1 MHSRLLT
8 WLPLL
13 LCCCTLLFGS
23 NPAWADNA
31 LSQLLRMPRAS
42 LLVDSNDPASRIS
55 YQSDIQRVPASTL
68 KILTS
73 WLAIQ
78 QWGLEHRFHTD
89 FFVDKQHNLW
99 IKGYG
104 DPGLVS
110 EEIDAIAKAL
120 AASGLNHISN
130 IYTDED
136 YFRPHVSVDG
146 QSTSDNPYDA
156 PLAPL
161 AANFNTI
168 YVQVNKQGARS
179 AEPQTPLTETARQ
192 LAARLKPGRHRINI
206 GNSRLS
212 GRYFSELL
220 RAKLRKQGLRV
231 GNVIGSAAVPTGL
244 PLHYRHQNSSTLE
257 AVLKS
262 MLRYS
267 TNFTANQLF
276 LMLGAEKYGPPASM
290 EKSRRAAME
299 KITSVFN
306 WPGFEIYEGAGLS
319 RGNRISASQMIELLH
334 EFQPWRNLLY
344 SDIQGIQA
352 KTGTLNGISSYTG
365 YLDKEHETTPFA
377 LFIEGKVPFDFR
389 KQVSKE
395 LLGRLKPGL

>member
-1 MHSRLLT
+1 
-8 WLPLL
+8 
-13 LCCCTLLFGS
+13 
-23 NPAWADNA
+23 
-31 LSQLLRMPRAS
+31 MPRAS
-42 LLVDSNDPASRIS
+42 LLLDSNDPGSRIS
-55 YQSDIQRVPASTL
+55 YQSDTQRVPASTL
-68 KILTS
+68 KILTT

-78 QWGLEHRFHTD
+78 QWGLDHRFHTD
-89 FFVDKQHNLW
+89 FYLDKQHNLW

-104 DPGLVS
+104 DPSLVS
-110 EEIDAIAKAL
+110 EEIGAIAKAL
-120 AASGLNHISN
+120 AASGLKRINS
-130 IYTDED
+130 IYTDES
-136 YFRPHVSVDG
+136 YFQPIVSVDG

-168 YVQVNKQGARS
+168 YVRVNQQGVRS
-179 AEPQTPLTETARQ
+179 AEPQTPLTDTARQ

-206 GNSRLS
+206 GDSRLS
-212 GRYFSELL
+212 GGYFAELL
-220 RAKLRKQGLRV
+220 RARLRKQGLQVGDVISSARV
-231 GNVIGSAAVPTGL
+231 PAGL
-244 PLHYRHQNSSTLE
+244 PLHYRHLNSSTLE
-257 AVLKS
+257 TVLKS

-276 LMLGAEKYGPPASM
+276 LMLGAEKYGAPASM

-299 KITSVFN
+299 KITSVFD

-334 EFQPWRNLLY
+334 VFQPWRNLLY

-365 YLDKEHETTPFA
+365 YLDQGSQITPFA
-377 LFIEGKVPFDFR
+377 LFIEQHVSFDFR
-389 KQVSKE
+389 KRVARE
-395 LLGRLKPGL
+395 LQSHPDIL